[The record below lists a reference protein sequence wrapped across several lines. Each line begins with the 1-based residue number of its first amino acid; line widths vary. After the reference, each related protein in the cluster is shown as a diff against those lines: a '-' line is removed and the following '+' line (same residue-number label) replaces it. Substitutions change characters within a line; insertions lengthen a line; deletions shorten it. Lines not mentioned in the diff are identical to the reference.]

1 MRASLNRRDR
11 KLLLGCGALVVVL
24 IVVVAVLAPANE
36 DDDPTP
42 SSYSV
47 APHGA
52 RAAFQLLQQAG
63 YRVERQDDSLAQ
75 LDDSSTG
82 ENTTLEHT
90 TVIFA
95 EPFLANVSESKEGVK
110 QILDQ
115 GGRVLATGYSGG
127 LLLPDNAVASNP
139 LTTDGACD
147 AHSTGLGELAGSG
160 TIRMTA
166 SARWK
171 PGNATQQAAY
181 TCQGDTV
188 AVTYRAGKGTVVWWA
203 NSLPLEN
210 AGIQQKDNLAF
221 FLNSVGPPATTHV
234 LWDESLHGTPPS
246 LMSYTRGTPLKWMG
260 WQVLLVGALLF
271 WSYGRRS
278 GPLRPDP
285 VIPRTAQIEFVH
297 SLGSLYQ
304 AANATQVA
312 VADAYQ
318 QCRQRLEHVFA
329 IPQSFSAAST
339 GMSLALT
346 RHFSAGAER
355 VQLAL
360 IACEQAIGMETLFPK
375 IALTRIQALH
385 DCVPAQPNT
394 NEHIGKPWK
403 TTHR

>member
-11 KLLLGCGALVVVL
+11 RLLLGCGALVVAL
-24 IVVVAVLAPANE
+24 IVVVAILSPANE

-63 YRVERQDDSLAQ
+63 YQVERQEDSLAER
-75 LDDSSTG
+75 D
-82 ENTTLEHT
+82 ETTDAHT

-95 EPFLANVSESKEGVK
+95 EPFLANVSESKESVK
-110 QILDQ
+110 RILDR
-115 GGRVLATGYSGG
+115 GGRVLATGYAGG
-127 LLLPDNAVASNP
+127 LLLPENAVASNP
-139 LTTDGACD
+139 LPTDGACD

-160 TIRMTA
+160 TIRMA
-166 SARWK
+166 AAARWK
-171 PGNATQQAAY
+171 PGNVAQPAAY
-181 TCQGDTV
+181 TCQGGTV
-188 AVTYRAGKGTVVWWA
+188 AVTYKAGKGTVVWWA

-210 AGIQQKDNLAF
+210 AGIQQKDNLVF
-221 FLNSVGPPATTHV
+221 FLNSIGPSATTHV

-260 WQVLLVGALLF
+260 WQVLLVGALLL

-285 VIPRTAQIEFVH
+285 AIPRAAQIEFVH

-304 AANATQVA
+304 AANATQTA

-318 QCRQRLEHVFA
+318 QCRQKLEQAFA
-329 IPQSFSAAST
+329 IPQSFSAASI
-339 GMSLALT
+339 GMSLALSQ
-346 RHFSAGAER
+346 HFSTEAER
-355 VQLAL
+355 VQQAL
-360 IACEQAIGMETLFPK
+360 VACEQTMSLETLTPK

-385 DCVPAQPNT
+385 DCMPAGAQPNT
-394 NEHIGKPWK
+394 NQHIGKSWK